1 MVEVVVIEEELA
13 KGRVVVKVLTEVV
26 VEVVDLDCNFNCSC
40 IRLLWFVEVVVVV
53 VEVEVV
59 VGVEVVVEVD
69 IFVEV
74 VVDVVV
80 EVFIDDLVVVSGS
93 VSVVSSR
100 IVISCS
106 RKEFAEI
113 ELNDLYKSGL
123 AALNVSL
130 AVSAIFSGIFPFI
143 LSA

>member
-1 MVEVVVIEEELA
+1 MEVLA
-13 KGRVVVKVLTEVV
+13 IGRVVVRVFTEVV
-26 VEVVDLDCNFNCSC
+26 VEVVDFDCNFNCSC

-53 VEVEVV
+53 VVVEEV
-59 VGVEVVVEVD
+59 VGVEVVVEVEVEV
-69 IFVEV
+69 FVEV

-80 EVFIDDLVVVSGS
+80 EVCFVDLVVVSTS